1 MPNYD
6 SDKEYGK
13 SAQCFKIYC
22 IYVYVLEL
30 PIKAYYNAVS
40 INDLTLSCIKCK
52 TIKNKES

>member
-1 MPNYD
+1 MTVIKNTAKVHNVSKFTIHLY
-6 SDKEYGK
+6 
-13 SAQCFKIYC
+13 I
-22 IYVYVLEL
+22 LEL

>member
-13 SAQCFKIYC
+13 SAQCFKIYY
-22 IYVYVLEL
+22 IYTQ
-30 PIKAYYNAVS
+30 
-40 INDLTLSCIKCK
+40 NDLTLSCIKCK